1 MVRLRLPAM
10 RTPSRRATALF
21 QATLTASPGC
31 SFFRSA
37 TQPVTI
43 MATDP
48 NAEIY
53 PAGRPVGRGTAT
65 VELPRDQ
72 DTTILGRTDDNRA
85 GTATVKSHMGSA
97 GIFDIIG
104 GAFILFPF
112 FGLLAPGSRDLDAS
126 SVVIEIPPAAIQPS
140 ATAPPGRH

>member
-1 MVRLRLPAM
+1 
-10 RTPSRRATALF
+10 
-21 QATLTASPGC
+21 
-31 SFFRSA
+31 
-37 TQPVTI
+37 

-53 PAGRPVGRGTAT
+53 AAGRPVGRGTAT

-140 ATAPPGRH
+140 ATAPAGRH